1 MVHTQVY
8 TTVRKEKGVRER
20 KWEQR
25 GEEGERKESGFWEV
39 QSVKKREIFR
49 LFKLLKKKQ
58 TKPPEFK
65 VERRQKQEN
74 T

>member
-1 MVHTQVY
+1 MTD
-8 TTVRKEKGVRER
+8 KG
-20 KWEQR
+20 
-25 GEEGERKESGFWEV
+25 GERGRGESGFWEV